1 MFELSVEDT
10 FSAAHY
16 LSHYQGKCERLHGHN
31 WTVQATV
38 RGERQDEAGLVMDFG
53 FLKEAL
59 REVLEELDHQF
70 LNELPAF
77 QGRSVS
83 SERIAAFIY
92 DRLAPGVEKD
102 GVKLCKVAVWESPR
116 SCAAYMPD

>member
-1 MFELSVEDT
+1 MEDT

-16 LSHYQGKCERLHGHN
+16 LSHYKGKCERLHGHN

-38 RGERQDEAGLVMDFG
+38 RGEKQDEAGLLIDFG
-53 FLKEAL
+53 LLKKAL

-70 LNELPAF
+70 LNELPEF
-77 QGRSVS
+77 EGKSVS
-83 SERIAAFIY
+83 SERIAFLIY
-92 DRLAPGVEKD
+92 NQLAPGVEGK
-102 GVKLCKVAVWESPR
+102 GVKLCKVAVWESST